1 MVRLSVLLLAAFA
14 MNATADIYRWV
25 DEEGVVQ
32 FGDRPP
38 SDGAEKIKLP
48 PSSTYKPRQLPS
60 ALVETDA
67 SGEASAESGDIKPYT
82 RVEILK
88 PAKNDTVRDNNG
100 RVELQ
105 VALEPPLQEGH
116 RMAVLVDGRSVFD
129 QLTTTQVALSGVER
143 GTHNIQIKI
152 LSADGSQVDASESV
166 PFHLHRATVLRPT
179 PAPLPVAPRG

>member
-1 MVRLSVLLLAAFA
+1 MLRFAVLLLVAFA
-14 MNATADIYRWV
+14 MSATADIYRWV
-25 DEEGVVQ
+25 DDDGVVQ

-38 SDGAEKIKLP
+38 SEGAERLKLP

-60 ALVETDA
+60 ALVEKEASDDA
-67 SGEASAESGDIKPYT
+67 STEPVVIEPYT

-88 PAKNDTVRDNNG
+88 PAKNDTIRDNNG
-100 RVELQ
+100 RVELK

-116 RMAVLVDGRSVFD
+116 RIAVLVDGRSVFD
-129 QLTTTQVALSGVER
+129 QLTTTEVALSGVER

-152 LSADGSQVDASESV
+152 LSADGSQVDASQSV

-179 PAPLPVAPRG
+179 PAPLPVQPRS